1 MKLDP
6 LFNRRVIFKLH
17 GMDPLDS
24 TILKQDETGA
34 TECTHKLRFYSGWGI
49 VAYALTLT
57 YSGVLWMKATQYEF
71 FSCIYGVYFFS
82 DCAWIGLATIYVIA
96 AVLLVVEGGGRGA

>member
-24 TILKQDETGA
+24 TILKQDATGYWIRGGTLA
-34 TECTHKLRFYSGWGI
+34 THLN
-49 VAYALTLT
+49 
-57 YSGVLWMKATQYEF
+57 Q
-71 FSCIYGVYFFS
+71 S
-82 DCAWIGLATIYVIA
+82 DCSLPDSDVRYLEFSRIEWLRATRQRA
-96 AVLLVVEGGGRGA
+96 